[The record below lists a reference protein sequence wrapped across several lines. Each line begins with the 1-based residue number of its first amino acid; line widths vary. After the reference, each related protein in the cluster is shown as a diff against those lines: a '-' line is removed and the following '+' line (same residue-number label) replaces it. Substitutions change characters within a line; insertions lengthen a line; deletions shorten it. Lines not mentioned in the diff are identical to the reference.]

1 MSAPSL
7 SPFELATY
15 QPNMFDI
22 EPAVY
27 VQATASKA
35 ENSRYKALPPGPPRA
50 PNLLSVESGFAGLG
64 AWVLTQIQ
72 SFKAAIFPRVSVTKT
87 IAQASR
93 EYAFACE
100 DSLRALEGAFGSK
113 SPKVI
118 YEQLAQF
125 CECRRRIA
133 DLYASVE
140 SANNWSSERYFETL
154 KRMIGK
160 EELQQ
165 LTACRKGLGISLSK
179 AGLSAE
185 KQLKLTYMCT
195 VIDNLIAFGGSK

>member
-72 SFKAAIFPRVSVTKT
+72 SFKAAIFPRAAVVKT
-87 IAQASR
+87 IAQAS
-93 EYAFACE
+93 E

-133 DLYASVE
+133 DLYASVQ
-140 SANNWSSERYFETL
+140 SANNWSSEGYFETL

-165 LTACRKGLGISLSK
+165 LTACRKGLGISLGK
-179 AGLSAE
+179 ARGLSAE

-195 VIDNLIAFGGSK
+195 EIDNLIAFGGSK